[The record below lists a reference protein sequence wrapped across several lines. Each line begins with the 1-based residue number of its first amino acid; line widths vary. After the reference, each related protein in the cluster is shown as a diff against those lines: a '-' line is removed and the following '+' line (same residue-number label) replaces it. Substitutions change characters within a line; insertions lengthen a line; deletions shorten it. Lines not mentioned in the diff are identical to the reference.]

1 MYSRLYSY
9 LTENNILF
17 NKKFRFRADHSI
29 EHAQLELVD
38 QISNT
43 FNGKYYLLGI
53 FIDSSKAFDIVD
65 LKILIRKL
73 EHCGINGKNLS
84 WFKNFLKNRKQ
95 FIQYDS
101 NNNNNIKNNNNK
113 NNNSKNINSI
123 FEKTVRYYMWCTTE
137 ANFRTTPFYTL
148 NK

>member
-1 MYSRLYSY
+1 M
-9 LTENNILF
+9 
-17 NKKFRFRADHSI
+17 
-29 EHAQLELVD
+29 
-38 QISNT
+38 
-43 FNGKYYLLGI
+43 
-53 FIDSSKAFDIVD
+53 D

-84 WFKNFLKNRKQ
+84 WFKNYLTNRKQ
-95 FIQYDS
+95 IMQYDS
-101 NNNNNIKNNNNK
+101 NNNNNNNNNNNIKNNNNK
-113 NNNSKNINSI
+113 NNNSKNINSN